1 MRPRDLLSVFCASVG
16 PSVNFRQISVHLQ
29 VLPSTVCAEAEP
41 SVSIRKL
48 SICQCDLQS
57 AFHAAAGHSVNFRQL
72 SVHPRYLPL
81 TSVQLFVCPW
91 DLPKSFIRP
100 LDRLSTSLNFPC
112 GHGISINFPYN
123 HGTIC
128 QLSIRPWDIPSSFFN
143 LWCFRVFILQFR
155 ASAESSV
162 NFRQLSV
169 HPRDLSS
176 TFRA

>member
-57 AFHAAAGHSVNFRQL
+57 AFRAAAGHSVNFRQL

-81 TSVQLFVCPW
+81 TSV
-91 DLPKSFIRP
+91 
-100 LDRLSTSLNFPC
+100 NFLC
-112 GHGISINFPYN
+112 VR
-123 HGTIC
+123 GTFQKVSYGRWTVC
-128 QLSIRPWDIPSSFFN
+128 QL
-143 LWCFRVFILQFR
+143 
-155 ASAESSV
+155 
-162 NFRQLSV
+162 
-169 HPRDLSS
+169 H
-176 TFRA
+176 